1 MSEKCLR
8 NYYRLSK
15 WRPQKSLVGVIS
27 KSKREEKSKGGNKI
41 VLHNFK
47 NVHTGEQNILER
59 STLRGFSQWVVL
71 CQLCKSNIL
80 HFAVSVQFYTTEG
93 IKCVNKYD
101 WINRDEWY
109 LTISPGNSSDSD
121 PSLLNFC
128 RTQGILWDWPSVS
141 FRYTLKSEGYIK
153 VIGL

>member
-1 MSEKCLR
+1 M
-8 NYYRLSK
+8 
-15 WRPQKSLVGVIS
+15 GVIS

-59 STLRGFSQWVVL
+59 STLRGFSQWAVL

-101 WINRDEWY
+101 
-109 LTISPGNSSDSD
+109 
-121 PSLLNFC
+121 
-128 RTQGILWDWPSVS
+128 
-141 FRYTLKSEGYIK
+141 
-153 VIGL
+153 